1 MDAAI
6 ALMSNLSLAARAEF
20 ERKFENIELH
30 AFAVSSDF
38 ARRLSRRMPT
48 ASLPTRIMVTSKYLD
63 YRSQAQKL
71 DLEASEWDLKYAWHM
86 HDWATRQLPGS
97 FPASVTISLSTQNS
111 KKHGILR

>member
-1 MDAAI
+1 MDAAT
-6 ALMSNLSLAARAEF
+6 ALMSNLSLAARAA
-20 ERKFENIELH
+20 ENIEVTTL
-30 AFAVSSDF
+30 ALPSDF
-38 ARRLSRRMPT
+38 ARSLSHRMPT
-48 ASLPTRIMVTSKYLD
+48 SPLPTLIMVTSKYLD